1 MMQSRFR
8 SAVLSP
14 FAAIAAMTLLVMTPG
29 CDKFKQKSED
39 KEIKNLEQKAGEL
52 DKLNQQQQ
60 QATGAQE
67 EKLKAIGA
75 QPGGVDIKPS
85 GETMQLTDEQK
96 KALEERIKSEKNS
109 SYQAL
114 LQEVLNKDKEIRE
127 LSDKV
132 AKLRAV
138 LPRPDMA
145 GPNDSHYGM
154 ALRFLKKKGVPLE
167 EARSLVSRVNLME
180 KMAPGFEVYHFYAN
194 GVYGTWVNQ
203 GKAKISPSDLQ
214 REEREKIEGE
224 RDTAV
229 AQGELLQE
237 EVNDLSTQKKQL
249 ESDIAGLADEKT
261 KLQTSMVELVTTGEK
276 QKALLS
282 SLHYVVGNS
291 KKLVEQGVI
300 IVPVFAK
307 DRAGKNWRDDVFDKS
322 LDLRSAD
329 TITISASELGLKKIG
344 KVTVVPGSLVK
355 DEHYKLTISDDKM
368 TAVIKLL
375 TKDRFRNEKVVFAV
389 SE

>member
-261 KLQTSMVELVTTGEK
+261 KLQTSMVDLVTTGEK

-355 DEHYKLTISDDKM
+355 DEHYKLTLSDDKM
-368 TAVIKLL
+368 SAVIKLL

>member
-67 EKLKAIGA
+67 EKLKAVGA
-75 QPGGVDIKPS
+75 QAGGVDIKPNA
-85 GETMQLTDEQK
+85 ETMQLTDEQK

-355 DEHYKLTISDDKM
+355 DEHYKLTISNDKM
-368 TAVIKLL
+368 SAVIKLL